1 MKKTRRIAAMIAAI
15 AMAAT
20 LTVPGMMMAS
30 ATDVSVVT
38 TNDNASHTYT
48 AYPIFAGTYNTNG
61 LTITGWGAGY
71 NSTGLLA
78 DTGFTGL
85 VITPADNTVDPA
97 IPAVTVG
104 NFIGTKTDA
113 ATVAQAIE
121 KLKYTSESADADAL
135 ATILQKYVGT
145 TSTPLSSSA
154 VDLAAGYW
162 LVTDSY
168 TANADASD
176 SPQNDK
182 PDAVSKFMLRVSGGT
197 EAINITPKKSYP
209 TVVKKVRENTNV
221 TDYEYTVGTT
231 SVTDDDYNDVAD
243 YNIGD
248 SVPFKLY
255 GTMPSTYADYE
266 HYYYSFTDTL
276 GSQFTM
282 PETSGVTVKVVNPDS
297 DDEGSDADVTTLIAD
312 TDYTISISGQVL
324 TVTFMD
330 TTKVTSIM
338 KDSVITVE
346 YNAVLNNTAVIGLN
360 GQENKVDLEYSNNPS
375 NTGNGTTKPTD
386 TDKTPEDK
394 VIVFT
399 YQQNINKVD
408 AATGSPLSAVFTLSR
423 VNGTNT
429 EYVQVDENGKVTG
442 WTTVSTQASDLTT
455 DATTGLCSVIGLDD
469 GAYTITEKTAP
480 TGGYNAITNPMTLTI
495 NATTQNSQAWDGS
508 AASALT
514 AITLTADGDTHISD
528 DSANLSSDDSATNG
542 IVQAKITNDKGINLP
557 TTGGIGTILFYT
569 IGGVSM
575 GAAGIYLVSKKRAGS
590 AE

>member
-1 MKKTRRIAAMIAAI
+1 MKKTRKIAAMIAAMALTA
-15 AMAAT
+15 AMC
-20 LTVPGMMMAS
+20 VPTAMMSAS

-38 TNDNASHTYT
+38 TGDNATHTYT
-48 AYPIFAGTYNTNG
+48 AYPIFTGTYNTNG
-61 LTITGWGAGY
+61 LTITGWGSGY
-71 NSTGLLA
+71 NSAGLLA
-78 DTGFTGL
+78 DTGFRGL
-85 VITPADNTVDPA
+85 IISGTQ
-97 IPAVTVG
+97 TVG
-104 NFIGTKTDA
+104 DFIGTNTDA

-121 KLKYTSESADADAL
+121 KLNYTSESAEADAL

-145 TSTPLSSSA
+145 TTTALGSSA

-168 TANADASD
+168 TANADAASG
-176 SPQNDK
+176 NDK
-182 PDAVSKFMLRVSGGT
+182 PDAVSKFVLRVSGGT
-197 EAINITPKKSYP
+197 AAIAITPKKSYP
-209 TVVKKVRENTNV
+209 TVVKKVQENTNV
-221 TDYEYTVGTT
+221 SGYSYTVGTT
-231 SVTDDDYNDVAD
+231 PVTDADYNDVAD

-255 GTMPSTYADYE
+255 GTMPSTYADYA
-266 HYYYSFTDTL
+266 HYYYCFTDTL
-276 GSQFTM
+276 ASQFTM
-282 PETSGVTVKVVNPDS
+282 PAATGVTVKVVNPDS
-297 DDEGSDADVTTLIAD
+297 DDAGEDADVTTLTAD
-312 TDYTISISGQVL
+312 TDYTINITGQVL

-330 TTKVTSIM
+330 TKAVTAIT

-346 YNAVLNNTAVIGLN
+346 YSAVLNNTAAIGLP

-375 NTGNGTTKPTD
+375 STGDGTTKPDD

-423 VNGTNT
+423 VNGANT
-429 EYVQVDENGKVTG
+429 EYVQVDANGKVTG
-442 WTTVSTQASDLTT
+442 WTTDSTLASDLTT

-480 TGGYNAITNPMTLTI
+480 TGGYNAISSPMTLTI
-495 NATTQNSQAWDGS
+495 NATTQNGQTWDGS

-514 AITLTADGDTHISD
+514 AISLTVGGDTHISN
-528 DSANLSSDDSATNG
+528 DSASLSAADTATKG

-557 TTGGIGTILFYT
+557 TTGGMGTTLFILG
-569 IGGVSM
+569 GGVTAA
-575 GAAGIYLVSKKRAGS
+575 AAGIYLVSKKRAKEED
-590 AE
+590 AQ